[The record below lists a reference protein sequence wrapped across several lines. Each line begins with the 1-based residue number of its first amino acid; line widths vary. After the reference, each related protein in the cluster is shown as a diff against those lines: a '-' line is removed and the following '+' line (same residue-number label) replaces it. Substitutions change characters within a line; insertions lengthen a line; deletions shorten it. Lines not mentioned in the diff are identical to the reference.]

1 MSLACTTRSRSDQLQ
16 DSLPSAPLGGRAA
29 VGGTRARDPW
39 HQTASGRTISNGCS
53 SAGRSRTRDDFVVD
67 LEKATAEILSFQNRA
82 RKPADH
88 SPHWEDLVS
97 FWKSLGT
104 TVDTAEVKHV
114 RHFRHFLTHRR
125 GRFAQGEPDEVLG
138 ALADVAGRAMGHD
151 LSHRAAYPY

>member
-1 MSLACTTRSRSDQLQ
+1 MADSRAFPLSFTRLSK
-16 DSLPSAPLGGRAA
+16 
-29 VGGTRARDPW
+29 TC
-39 HQTASGRTISNGCS
+39 GRTISNGCS
-53 SAGRSRTRDDFVVD
+53 SAARSRTRDDFVVD
-67 LEKATAEILSFQNRA
+67 LGKATAEILSFQNRA

-138 ALADVAGRAMGHD
+138 ALADVAGRAWVTTSD
-151 LSHRAAYPY
+151 TEPPTLK